1 MSKPKPGQR
10 ITAAWAGSLQ
20 GRNEQPIPPGGSRVS
35 TGVIV
40 PTGDLGPVNII
51 AKNLA
56 TQLDPWTLVGLDTA
70 SPAVTD
76 DGRLI
81 LQVTASRSKL
91 VASTG
96 ASTVPANGQFVPLL
110 FSLSPIRVLANP
122 DDYWAEGIP
131 CGKDPASNRLSSREG
146 GLLCVK
152 VPDANDYAWV
162 VSDFNAIWTGALV
175 GPVPIAADAVNPAT
189 NGVVAIIKNGV
200 ITDQRVDLCSV
211 SDAEIL
217 DGVIVVLGYTDRWSL
232 LWANCQPT
240 AAAQSLDPTPTPT
253 PTPGD

>member
-10 ITAAWAGSLQ
+10 ITAAWASGLQ

-110 FSLSPIRVLANP
+110 FSLSPVRVLANP

-162 VSDFNAIWTGALV
+162 VSDLNAIWTGALV
-175 GPVPIAADAVNPAT
+175 GSVPAAMDPINPGVNGLVAV
-189 NGVVAIIKNGV
+189 IKAGSL
-200 ITDQRVDLCSV
+200 TDQRLDLCSSSDV
-211 SDAEIL
+211 SIDS
-217 DGVIVVLGYTDRWSL
+217 GVIVTVGYTDRWSL
-232 LWANCQPT
+232 LWANCGPT
-240 AAAQSLDPTPTPT
+240 PAAEGLDPVPTPD
-253 PTPGD
+253 PVPGD

>member
-70 SPAVTD
+70 SPAVSD
-76 DGRLI
+76 DGRLV

-91 VASTG
+91 VACTG
-96 ASTVPANGQFVPLL
+96 ASTVPANGQFIPLL

-122 DDYWAEGIP
+122 GDYWAEGIP

-175 GPVPIAADAVNPAT
+175 GSVAAASDPINPSVNGLVAV
-189 NGVVAIIKNGV
+189 IKAGLL
-200 ITDQRVDLCSV
+200 TAQRLDLCSS
-211 SDAEIL
+211 SDVPI
-217 DGVIVVLGYTDRWSL
+217 DSGVIVTIGYTDRWSL
-232 LWANCQPT
+232 LWANCG
-240 AAAQSLDPTPTPT
+240 PTPAAESLEPVPT
-253 PTPGD
+253 PDPVPGD

>member
-10 ITAAWAGSLQ
+10 ITAAWASSLQ

-56 TQLDPWTLVGLDTA
+56 TQLDPWTLVWLDTV

-81 LQVTASRSKL
+81 LKVTTSRSKL
-91 VASTG
+91 VVCTG
-96 ASTVPANGQFVPLL
+96 PATVPANGQFVPVL
-110 FSLSPIRVLANP
+110 FDLTPLRVKVKSGQ
-122 DDYWAEGIP
+122 YWAEGIP
-131 CGKDPASNRLSSREG
+131 CGKDPGSSLLSSREG

-152 VPDANDYAWV
+152 IPDASGYAWV
-162 VSDFNAIWTGALV
+162 ISDFNAIWAGVIVGAL
-175 GPVPIAADAVNPAT
+175 PASANPINPAI
-189 NGVVAIIKNGV
+189 NGVVAVIKGGV
-200 ITDQRVDLCSV
+200 ITNQRVDLCSC
-211 SDAEIL
+211 SDVPIE
-217 DGVIVVLGYTDRWSL
+217 DGVIATIGYTDRWSL
-232 LWANCQPT
+232 LWANCSKTT
-240 AAAQSLDPTPTPT
+240 AASGLTVAPSIGTGGP
-253 PTPGD
+253 

>member
-10 ITAAWAGSLQ
+10 ITAAWASSLQ

-70 SPAVTD
+70 SPAVSD
-76 DGRLI
+76 DGRLV

-91 VASTG
+91 VACTG
-96 ASTVPANGQFVPLL
+96 ASTVPANGQFIPLL

-122 DDYWAEGIP
+122 GDYWAEGIP

-175 GPVPIAADAVNPAT
+175 GSVAAASDPINPSVNGLVAV
-189 NGVVAIIKNGV
+189 IKAGLL
-200 ITDQRVDLCSV
+200 TAQRLDLCSS
-211 SDAEIL
+211 SDVPI
-217 DGVIVVLGYTDRWSL
+217 DSGVIVTIGYTDRWSL
-232 LWANCQPT
+232 LWANCG
-240 AAAQSLDPTPTPT
+240 PTPAAESLEPVPT
-253 PTPGD
+253 PDPVPGD

>member
-70 SPAVTD
+70 SPAVSD
-76 DGRLI
+76 DGRLV

-91 VASTG
+91 VACTG
-96 ASTVPANGQFVPLL
+96 ASTVPANGQFIPLL

-122 DDYWAEGIP
+122 GDYWAEGIP

-175 GPVPIAADAVNPAT
+175 GSVAAASDPINPSVNGLVAV
-189 NGVVAIIKNGV
+189 IKAGLL
-200 ITDQRVDLCSV
+200 TAQRLDLCSS
-211 SDAEIL
+211 SDVPI
-217 DGVIVVLGYTDRWSL
+217 DSGVIVTIGYTDRWSL
-232 LWANCQPT
+232 LWANCGPT
-240 AAAQSLDPTPTPT
+240 PAAEDLDPIPTPD
-253 PTPGD
+253 PVPGD